1 MIGFIHTDAHL
12 GNIMIQ
18 KTKRKIIN
26 YGDFYSLEI
35 IGGII
40 PVIMDYDRAIIQ
52 NESVD
57 LALVY
62 NDIRKV
68 FSLLDSELKI
78 KFNISKILDLLR
90 ILTINKIIITK
101 DLCNKILDEIDK
113 LEIYLDLTQKRE
125 LPDFLKPQSSRKV

>member
-1 MIGFIHTDAHL
+1 
-12 GNIMIQ
+12 MIQ
-18 KTKRKIIN
+18 KTKRKNIN

-35 IGGII
+35 IGGIM

-52 NESVD
+52 NENVD

-62 NDIRKV
+62 NDIRKI

-125 LPDFLKPQSSRKV
+125 LPDFLKPQSSRKF